1 MDDKVL
7 INWMDEIEKLIKSVR
22 KEVQESHNNTGDTFP
37 NQEFFTLREAVE
49 LKYGKNAPYSTIS
62 TNYALMPCGNTNFE
76 IVGGCRRWHRK
87 FIKDWISVA
96 DKDLISYLQLFNV
109 RLTGRIGEKYLKKY
123 GNQENHYENK

>member
-7 INWMDEIEKLIKSVR
+7 LTWMDEIEKQILSIKHVL
-22 KEVQESHNNTGDTFP
+22 QESNNHAKDSFP

-76 IVGGCRRWHRK
+76 IVAGVRRWRAPL
-87 FIKDWISVA
+87 IRDWIEVC
-96 DKDLISYLQLFNV
+96 DKDLITYLSKFNV
-109 RLTGRIGEKYLKKY
+109 PLTGRIGEKYLKKY
-123 GNQENHYENK
+123 GKKEDSV